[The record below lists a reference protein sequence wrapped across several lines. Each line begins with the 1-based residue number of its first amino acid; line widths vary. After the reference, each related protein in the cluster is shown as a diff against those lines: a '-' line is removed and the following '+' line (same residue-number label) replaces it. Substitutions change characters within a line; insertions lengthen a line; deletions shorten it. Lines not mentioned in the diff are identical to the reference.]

1 MDTEVEPEIDGNKS
15 SFLRLT
21 IAIIGFTLAT
31 VFAMTLAD
39 RNSVMAKWPEV
50 RCNLP
55 TMLSAFLYKP
65 SDYNGSAA
73 DFAADNFNFCLSG
86 LAGKA
91 LSAATQPAV
100 GIIKGQAE
108 ATGTVGQLQNSVRN
122 MLGNLHR
129 DFSKNLDGFYT
140 KYRLFQGVSSRLAQ
154 YLRASMGKLEG
165 IIGASTYLAI
175 STFVSL
181 MNTVEFIVWVAIII
195 VLILVVIFIL
205 LFFFLAPFTP
215 LILTIIGI
223 ITAAGF
229 GTAIGGAAS
238 VFCFS
243 ADTPVILADGSTCPV
258 SELING
264 TKLLDGGFVEGMFVF
279 DGSKTPLYD
288 LYGTLVS
295 GTHLVYNTTTKTY
308 MEVASHPD
316 AKLTDCIS
324 KYVYCP
330 ITTSRHIPV
339 QNGLGRLTI
348 FCDWEEVSSDETE
361 AAWAAAVA
369 SIIGPVSENPA
380 SDTGPA
386 GFSANTVVYDTRKQH
401 IRIPNVNIG
410 DMICDDGKY
419 VKVLGKVHR
428 IVSEAKTSGTWS
440 WDRYGHKWVQN
451 SGQHKPNMDLYHLV
465 TDSGTFI
472 VKNDNRKYIVRD
484 ATEVGIENLRSC
496 TPAVLKSLNGSR
508 NSANK

>member
-1 MDTEVEPEIDGNKS
+1 MCKVDMNAEVEPEPEIGSNKS
-15 SFLRLT
+15 SFVRLT

-39 RNSVMAKWPEV
+39 RNTVMAKWPEV

-65 SDYNGSAA
+65 ADYNGSAA

-91 LSAATQPAV
+91 LSTATQPAV

-129 DFSKNLDGFYT
+129 DFSKNLDGFYM
-140 KYRLFQGVSSRLAQ
+140 KYRLFQGASSRLAQ

-165 IIGASTYLAI
+165 IVGASTYLAI

-181 MNTVEFIVWVAIII
+181 MNTVEFIIWVAIII

-215 LILTIIGI
+215 LILTIISI

-243 ADTPVILADGSTCPV
+243 EDTPVILADGSTCPV
-258 SELING
+258 VDLING
-264 TKLLDGGFVEGMFVF
+264 TELLDGGIVEGMFIF

-288 LYGTLVS
+288 LHGTLVS
-295 GTHLVYNTTTKTY
+295 GTHLVYNSATKTY

-316 AKLTDCIS
+316 AKLTDHIS

-330 ITTSRHIPV
+330 ITTTRHVPV
-339 QNGLGRLTI
+339 QNIYSWLTI
-348 FCDWEEVSSDETE
+348 FCDWEEVSSDEAE
-361 AAWAAAVA
+361 AAWAEAIA
-369 SIIGPVSENPA
+369 SIIGNNPA
-380 SDTGPA
+380 VDAGPA
-386 GFSANTVVYDTRKQH
+386 GFSADTIVYNAVNHEVKIAD
-401 IRIPNVNIG
+401 VNIG
-410 DMICDDGKY
+410 DIIYDDGKC

-428 IVSEAKTSGTWS
+428 WLKKQTPSGTWS
-440 WDRYGHKWVQN
+440 WDHYEEKWVQN
-451 SGQHKPNMDLYHLV
+451 SGLHKANMDLYHLI

-472 VKNDNRKYIVRD
+472 VKNNDRKYIVRD
-484 ATEVGIENLRSC
+484 ATEVGIDNLRSC
-496 TPAVLKSLNGSR
+496 TPAVLKSLNQS
-508 NSANK
+508 

>member
-91 LSAATQPAV
+91 LSTATQPAV
-100 GIIKGQAE
+100 GLIKGQAA
-108 ATGTVGQLQNSVRN
+108 ATGVVGQLQNSVRN

-129 DFSKNLDGFYT
+129 DFSKNLDGFYM

-195 VLILVVIFIL
+195 ILILVVIFII

-215 LILTIIGI
+215 LLLTIIGI

-243 ADTPVILADGSTCPV
+243 PNTPVILADGSLRPISQLSV
-258 SELING
+258 G
-264 TKLLDGGFVEGMFVF
+264 TELLDGAKVEGMFIF
-279 DGSKTPLYD
+279 DGSETPLYD
-288 LYGTLVS
+288 LNGIMVS
-295 GTHLVYNTTTKTY
+295 GTHLVYNAHTKTY

-316 AKLTDCIS
+316 AHLTDNKS

-330 ITTSRHIPV
+330 ITTTRHVPV
-339 QNGLGRLTI
+339 QNSYGQLTI
-348 FCDWEEVSSDETE
+348 FCDWEEVSSDEAE
-361 AAWAAAVA
+361 AEWATAVA
-369 SIIGPVSENPA
+369 SIIGNNPA
-380 SDTGPA
+380 YNAGPA
-386 GFSANTVVYDTRKQH
+386 GFGADAYVYNSLNHAVKITE
-401 IRIPNVNIG
+401 VNIG
-410 DMICDDGKY
+410 DTIYDNGRQ

-428 IVSEAKTSGTWS
+428 FVSDSKISGTWS
-440 WDRYGHKWVQN
+440 WDRFAHKWVQN
-451 SGQHKPNMDLYHLV
+451 SGPYNANMDLYHLI
-465 TDSGTFI
+465 TDSGTFM
-472 VKNDNRKYIVRD
+472 VKINNRKYIVRD
-484 ATEVGIENLRSC
+484 ATEVGVQNLRSC
-496 TPAVLKSLNGSR
+496 TPTVLKSLNS
-508 NSANK
+508 SE

>member
-1 MDTEVEPEIDGNKS
+1 MEEGTVPAPVPDDKS

-39 RNSVMAKWPEV
+39 RHSVMAKWPEV

-86 LAGKA
+86 IASKA
-91 LSAATQPAV
+91 LGAATQPAV
-100 GIIKGQAE
+100 GIMKGQVD
-108 ATGTVGQLQNSVRN
+108 ATGTIGQLQNSVRN
-122 MLGNLHR
+122 MIGNLHR
-129 DFSKNLDGFYT
+129 DFSKNLDGFYL
-140 KYRLFQGVSSRLAQ
+140 KYSLFQGVSARLAQ

-195 VLILVVIFIL
+195 ILILVVIFII

-215 LILTIIGI
+215 LLLTIVGI

-238 VFCFS
+238 VFCF
-243 ADTPVILADGSTCPV
+243 AEGTPVILEDGTTCPIN
-258 SELING
+258 ELVNG
-264 TKLLDGGFVEGMFVF
+264 TTLLDGAKVEGMFIF

-295 GTHLVYNTTTKTY
+295 GTHLVYHAASKTY
-308 MEVASHPD
+308 MEVAAHPD
-316 AKLTDCIS
+316 AQLTTHKS

-330 ITTSRHIPV
+330 ITSTRHIPV
-339 QNGLGRLTI
+339 QNGLGTLTI
-348 FCDWEEVSSDETE
+348 YCDWEEVDSAEAE
-361 AAWAAAVA
+361 AAWAEAIAT
-369 SIIGPVSENPA
+369 IIGNNPA
-380 SDTGPA
+380 PDAGPA
-386 GFSANTVVYDTRKQH
+386 GFDETAIIYNSYGN
-401 IRIPNVNIG
+401 RISIADVNIG
-410 DMICDDGKY
+410 DMILDDG
-419 VKVLGKVHR
+419 VRAKVLGKVHR
-428 IVSEAKTSGTWS
+428 VVMEPETKSGTWT
-440 WDRYGHKWVQN
+440 WDYYQQKWVQN
-451 SGQHKPNMDLYHLV
+451 SGQHEAGMDLYHLV
-465 TDSGTFI
+465 TDSGTFL
-472 VKNDNRKYIVRD
+472 VKFNDRKHIVRD
-484 ATEVGIENLRSC
+484 ATEVGISNLRSC
-496 TPAVLKSLNGSR
+496 TPAVLQALNLPAASSR
-508 NSANK
+508 